1 MLSLSSLKSMILQLN
16 QRRWTNSQCQLCQ
29 LPLPDNESIWCRHCI
44 AHFPQPP
51 HCARCGTTTVNP
63 VEQCGQCLR
72 SPPPWHR
79 LYRLGEYDFPL
90 KQIIHQLKFNGK
102 FWLAKPLADQFVLSL
117 DQPAPLI
124 LPVPLHATRRFNR
137 GFNQSAHL
145 AWAIAK
151 ATNSQCIANGFKR
164 QRYTKVQKQLT
175 KNERKKNVHQAFI
188 LKIKSLPKHVAIVDD
203 VVTTGSTVA
212 ELTRLLLNNGVERV
226 DVYCICYTPSI
237 E

>member
-1 MLSLSSLKSMILQLN
+1 
-16 QRRWTNSQCQLCQ
+16 
-29 LPLPDNESIWCRHCI
+29 
-44 AHFPQPP
+44 
-51 HCARCGTTTVNP
+51 
-63 VEQCGQCLR
+63 
-72 SPPPWHR
+72 
-79 LYRLGEYDFPL
+79 
-90 KQIIHQLKFNGK
+90 
-102 FWLAKPLADQFVLSL
+102 
-117 DQPAPLI
+117 LI

-145 AWAIAK
+145 AWAIAE

-164 QRYTKVQKQLT
+164 QRYTKVQKKLT